1 MALNSFHHQNL
12 IRCFH
17 EIIVEYQQMEK
28 CQFSGVFKC
37 SDSKGCVL
45 MENEGVPEGDLG
57 KITETFADLS
67 SEELVHYIKVHNTG
81 GRYAEKCLSS
91 PIIVRILNSMLVQ
104 RGEKPVI

>member
-1 MALNSFHHQNL
+1 M
-12 IRCFH
+12 
-17 EIIVEYQQMEK
+17 
-28 CQFSGVFKC
+28 
-37 SDSKGCVL
+37 D
-45 MENEGVPEGDLG
+45 NEGVPEGDLD